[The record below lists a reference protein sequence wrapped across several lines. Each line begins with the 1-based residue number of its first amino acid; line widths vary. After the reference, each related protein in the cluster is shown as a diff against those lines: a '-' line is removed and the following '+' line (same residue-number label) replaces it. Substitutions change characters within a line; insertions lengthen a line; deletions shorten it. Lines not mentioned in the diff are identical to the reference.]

1 MGWLPPAGRRK
12 RRDLRDRSDELGGNT
27 LLVTSDVT
35 MTVTFRDNAG
45 NDITTTAAS
54 GGTTTVTVSCTAGVI
69 PSGGNQRDAFP
80 ACFQGDEVHFE
91 ISYVPCSNPA
101 SCTETSLIN
110 NWFSIVA

>member
-54 GGTTTVTVSCTAGVI
+54 ADTSNVSGTAGGTTVVTVSCTAGVI
-69 PSGGNQRDAFP
+69 PPGGNQRDAFP

-91 ISYVPCSNPA
+91 ISSVPCSNPA
-101 SCTETSLIN
+101 SC
-110 NWFSIVA
+110 